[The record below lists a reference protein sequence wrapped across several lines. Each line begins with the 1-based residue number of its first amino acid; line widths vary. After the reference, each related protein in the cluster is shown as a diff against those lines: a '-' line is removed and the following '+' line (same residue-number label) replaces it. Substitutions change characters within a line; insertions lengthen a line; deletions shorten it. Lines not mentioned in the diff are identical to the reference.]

1 MKELDR
7 KIRETLGADE
17 AELLGPLGEPSLW
30 EQFTDT
36 FRGRYR
42 WLNVLTLVALLAF
55 AVFAVVS
62 AVSFFQAEGLR
73 EMIAW
78 AGGFGLGLIAVTAGR
93 IWFWIQVHTNA
104 VTREVKRVQLQMA
117 RLASQLKKP
126 EGRQGQR
133 S

>member
-17 AELLGPLGEPSLW
+17 AQLLGPFGEPPLW

-42 WLNVLTLVALLAF
+42 WLNVLTLVAILAF
-55 AVFAVVS
+55 AVFAIVS
-62 AVSFFQAEGLR
+62 AVCFFQAEGLR

-78 AGGFGLGLIAVTAGR
+78 AGGFGLGLIAISFGR
-93 IWFWIQVHTNA
+93 LWFWLLLDRNA
-104 VTREVKRVQLQMA
+104 VLREVKRVELQLA
-117 RLASQLKKP
+117 LLSRRPKTPA
-126 EGRQGQR
+126 
-133 S
+133 